1 MMDVD
6 TDLKSGGAVLSVNTV
21 ATDSAREQA
30 AALDALRSA
39 YAREGD
45 ERGRLAMATAV
56 TGAALV
62 RAREMGVPW
71 RQCQQALGGI
81 NRAAANVRW
90 TNARQR
96 AAATEAVGDASPEVL
111 SELADR
117 WGGDRPLRELQALE
131 IAAECG
137 ARQAGE
143 VERVACEAEPGRRDY
158 EIDDLVGR
166 TVEDAVEAGRLA
178 LVRAARSGSVPTL
191 EAWRIVSEAAAG
203 FRPLWRHTDR

>member
-1 MMDVD
+1 MDVD
-6 TDLKSGGAVLSVNTV
+6 TFSGVEKAVLSVNAV
-21 ATDSAREQA
+21 VTDSVREQA

-39 YAREGD
+39 HARESD

-62 RAREMGVPW
+62 RAREMDVPW
-71 RQCQQALGGI
+71 RQCQEALGGI

-90 TNARQR
+90 KNARQR
-96 AAATEAVGDASPEVL
+96 AATGVDADSSPDAL
-111 SELADR
+111 SEFADR

-131 IAAECG
+131 VAAECG

-143 VERVACEAEPGRRDY
+143 VERAACEAEPGRRDY

-178 LVRAARSGSVPTL
+178 LVRAARSGPVPTL
-191 EAWRIVSEAAAG
+191 EAWRIVSEAAAA

>member
-1 MMDVD
+1 M
-6 TDLKSGGAVLSVNTV
+6 LSVDAV
-21 ATDSAREQA
+21 VTDSAREQA

-62 RAREMGVPW
+62 RAREMDVPW
-71 RQCQQALGGI
+71 RQCQEALGGI
-81 NRAAANVRW
+81 NRAAANVRSK
-90 TNARQR
+90 NARQR
-96 AAATEAVGDASPEVL
+96 AASTGDSSPGVL

-131 IAAECG
+131 VAAECG

-143 VERVACEAEPGRRDY
+143 VERAACEAEPGRRGY
-158 EIDDLVGR
+158 EVDDLVGR

-178 LVRAARSGSVPTL
+178 LVRAARSGPVPTL
-191 EAWRIVSEAAAG
+191 EAWRIVSEAAAA
-203 FRPLWRHTDR
+203 FRPLWRHSDR

>member
-1 MMDVD
+1 MY
-6 TDLKSGGAVLSVNTV
+6 SGVEKAVLSVNAV
-21 ATDSAREQA
+21 VTDSAREQA

-62 RAREMGVPW
+62 RARAMDIPW
-71 RQCQQALGGI
+71 RQCQEALGGI

-90 TNARQR
+90 KNARQR
-96 AAATEAVGDASPEVL
+96 AAASRGDADSSPGVL

-131 IAAECG
+131 VAAECG

-143 VERVACEAEPGRRDY
+143 VERAACETEPGRRDY

-166 TVEDAVEAGRLA
+166 TVEDAAEAGRLA
-178 LVRAARSGSVPTL
+178 LVRAARSGPVPTL
-191 EAWRIVSEAAAG
+191 EAWRIVSAAAAG
-203 FRPLWRHTDR
+203 FRPQWRHTDR

>member
-1 MMDVD
+1 M
-6 TDLKSGGAVLSVNTV
+6 LSVNAV
-21 ATDSAREQA
+21 VTDSAREQA

-62 RAREMGVPW
+62 RAREMDVPW
-71 RQCQQALGGI
+71 RQCQEALGGI

-90 TNARQR
+90 KNARQR
-96 AAATEAVGDASPEVL
+96 AAATRADADSSPGVL

-131 IAAECG
+131 VAAECG

-143 VERVACEAEPGRRDY
+143 VERAACEAEPGRRDY

-178 LVRAARSGSVPTL
+178 LVRAARSGPVPTL

-203 FRPLWRHTDR
+203 FRPLWRHSDR